1 MYKKVYKKKK
11 TAIGNSEIMS
21 ATKKEKLLAEYIS
34 LLSELREKERIVRKI
49 ISEIRE
55 SLDLNQVLQT
65 TAEDIGKLFGAERCR
80 IALLD
85 PVNSKFHIKN
95 EYKISENIPS
105 FPESQDKDTLP
116 HNWQECLFI
125 NKSPVLINDA
135 EAQHLN
141 IEENNFLKLRNL
153 KSLIIIPIAHKEDIL
168 GIIAV
173 CNIHSKKDWE
183 ISYIDILKDISHQIA
198 VAIKQAELYSNI
210 KKQAEREKLLR
221 KITETIRSSLNIDD
235 VFNIICKEIAEV
247 FNVEKSSIVEIV
259 DHNDQKTQYIFRYAY
274 KSREDVI
281 RSSEFDFDPRTH
293 DYWKKVLFDDEEM
306 LIINNLSQSNT
317 PDYFKSNYECMNVK
331 SILGIGI
338 KKDND
343 KWGAITLQKVDECKY
358 WTQDDIILLKMIAD
372 QVYIAIKHAELYTE
386 TKKQAER
393 EYLLRTI
400 ISATRSSFNINEIK
414 QTIVNEIGRTLDADR
429 CIIHEVEAG
438 IDPHNYIEYLSSPDL
453 IGFKDINLEDSG
465 VKALIRIH
473 TKEKKEIIAYDV
485 NKYLKENN
493 LEETT
498 LVKHVK
504 QMNIKSALGI
514 PIMNGNEAFGI
525 LIIHFTRKKFL
536 FSDKDLEFIR
546 TLANQLG
553 IAIHKS
559 RLYLTLKQI
568 DEREKL
574 LKQIITTIRNTID
587 IKESLKPICKL
598 IAKLFNVDRVFVVDF
613 PDKKNFRE
621 FIIKQ
626 EYKSCERLVGISDTK
641 FDKKMFEYWGNEIFV
656 KKTKII
662 LNNLSESDLP
672 CFIKKKYTQL
682 GIKSILALPIKGNE
696 IWGILSLSQYSY
708 YREWTREEIKLLEVI
723 SDQIYLAFLQSEMYS
738 KITKQIETE
747 SLIKADNS
755 IIVNRNL
762 AQNIGLSC
770 ATSYCAIA
778 NMYYYLKDEGK
789 ITVDGYFLSNINDL
803 LNITFLSIQEQKEA
817 IQKLAELSLI
827 HYKEDKSDK
836 IYLKISENDNILK
849 KYISNE
855 KIPNRNQKTSEKE
868 KIFYEISELCDIY
881 SKYYTKN
888 SVQCAKYFINKN
900 KLVHND
906 KSSKITRQYFGIIC
920 RTMHDF
926 MKLYSLSFNTM
937 KSIIDEW
944 FNAKPSKK
952 NKRIID
958 FGLSNKILV
967 NRLEKTLF
975 YRLQEAKILA
985 TDTCSK
991 LDFYSNT
998 DFSLYN
1004 QTNTENDEE

>member
-1 MYKKVYKKKK
+1 MFV
-11 TAIGNSEIMS
+11 
-21 ATKKEKLLAEYIS
+21 
-34 LLSELREKERIVRKI
+34 
-49 ISEIRE
+49 
-55 SLDLNQVLQT
+55 
-65 TAEDIGKLFGAERCR
+65 
-80 IALLD
+80 
-85 PVNSKFHIKN
+85 
-95 EYKISENIPS
+95 
-105 FPESQDKDTLP
+105 
-116 HNWQECLFI
+116 

-135 EAQHLN
+135 EALHLN
-141 IEENNFLKLRNL
+141 AEENNFLKLRNL
-153 KSLIIIPIAHKEDIL
+153 KSLIIIPIAYKEDVL

-173 CNIHSKKDWE
+173 CNVCLKKDCE
-183 ISYIDILKDISHQIA
+183 VSYIDILRDISHQIA

-221 KITETIRSSLNIDD
+221 KITETIRSSLNIDN

-393 EYLLRTI
+393 EYLLRKITETI
-400 ISATRSSFNINEIK
+400 RSTFDINKIK
-414 QTIVNEIGRTLDADR
+414 ETIVNEIGKTLKADR
-429 CIIHEVEAG
+429 CIIYTKEFGVNSY
-438 IDPHNYIEYLSSPDL
+438 NYAEYLSSSKVKSYKKTNPEEEE
-453 IGFKDINLEDSG
+453 IKHWKDSNLREG
-465 VKALIRIH
+465 
-473 TKEKKEIIAYDV
+473 KEHNIYDID
-485 NKYLKENN
+485 KYLKEHN
-493 LEETT
+493 LENTPTAKNIKEF
-498 LVKHVK
+498 
-504 QMNIKSALGI
+504 NIKSAFAI
-514 PIMNGNEAFGI
+514 PIIYAEENFGV
-525 LIIHFTRKKFL
+525 LIIHFTQTNFF
-536 FSDKDLEFIR
+536 FSDKDIDFIR

-553 IAIHKS
+553 IAMYKS

-568 DEREKL
+568 DKREKL

-598 IAKLFNVDRVFVVDF
+598 ISKLFNVDRVFVVDF
-613 PDKKNFRE
+613 PDKGNFKE

-626 EYKSCERLVGISDTK
+626 EYKSCEKLVGIADTK
-641 FDKKMFEYWGNEIFV
+641 LDKKMFEYWGNEIFV

-662 LNNLSESDLP
+662 INNLSESDLP
-672 CFIKKKYTQL
+672 DFIKKKYTQL

-708 YREWTREEIKLLEVI
+708 YREWTREEVKLLEVI

-755 IIVNRNL
+755 IVVNRSL

-789 ITVDGYFLSNINDL
+789 LTVDGYFLSNINDL

-836 IYLKISENDNILK
+836 IYFKISENDNILK

-888 SVQCAKYFINKN
+888 SVQCAKYFIDKN

-944 FNAKPSKK
+944 FNAKPNKK